1 MNKTINETI
10 KFKFDPNQEHQKIAV
25 NSVVKL
31 FDGFSQE
38 LIKPGLLKELEL
50 APNIGIYDDFE
61 SMWLLSNLND
71 IQEHNNLLRSHNLV
85 YDDGSMLEGVSPDSH
100 RFPCFTV
107 EMETGTG
114 KTYAYLRTVYE
125 LKKHYG
131 FCKFI
136 IVVPSIA
143 IYEGIIKAFKITTDH
158 FNTLYG
164 NETTV
169 FIKYD
174 GQNISYVK
182 NFAVS
187 PYITIMV
194 ITIDS
199 FNKSA
204 NKIYKVT
211 EKLPGGKKPY
221 EYIQD
226 TRPILILDEPQNYLS
241 AKSREALRTLKPLF
255 GLNYSATPVEKPNP
269 LYRLTPVDAF
279 KMNLVK
285 KIQVEGVTEE
295 QNVNDKNL
303 SLIIES
309 ISRDTSGINARVR
322 AYVNK
327 NGTIVQKTINLK
339 KGDNLYQKTDNPDF
353 EGFFVDELNMQTNQI
368 TFTNGS
374 VLSSGGQQ
382 SISLSKQEI
391 FRVQIEQAIR
401 YHFTRQQL
409 LRDKGIKVLTLFFID
424 RVDNYVQEN
433 GIIKTLFDNA
443 FNKLKYSDPEF
454 AKFEAS
460 QVREGY
466 FAKKKDKKGHEI
478 FIDTPLLEK
487 SKKEDDKKAEKEAYE
502 LIMKKKEQL
511 LSFSEKVSFIF
522 AHSALREGW
531 DNPNVFQICT
541 LNTTKSE
548 TKKRQEVGR
557 GLRLC
562 VNQDGERVMDE
573 GVNILTIVANE
584 SYEEYCNNLQQNYT
598 ETGDIEPPKPTN
610 ARRKQVERNDDV
622 FFRQEFKKFWDELTQ
637 KTEYIINI
645 DTDKLITECIE
656 ILNRTEDFPK
666 TQIVI
671 TRGEFIISQFNI
683 KLIKVLDNSSAKIEV
698 SISDTSGQTSTS
710 TNIYKT
716 GDDISRRLKDKR
728 LAGYKIV
735 EIEEKGLESTVKFGN
750 GADLTYNSPV
760 HFDSEK
766 GQDIERVT
774 ENRSQTTYPVF
785 NLIDR
790 TYKEV
795 GLTRSTIIKIFKGI
809 KEEKKTNIFTN
820 PEGFA
825 SIFITKIRETLANH
839 IAENIEYRLNGKT
852 EELDLEELFPK
863 NKEFAQKEIIGASRN
878 SLYNQIQID
887 SDVEKNFV
895 NNRLIRDDEK
905 GNIIAYFKF
914 PAGFKIKMP
923 KIIGNYNP
931 DWGIIRKLQLEQTEQ
946 TGMFV
951 KEEKSLYSTGN
962 DRNTMNLVRETK
974 GSINPASLQ
983 YPNEKRKIDCAQ
995 KHFNTLQISYKQI
1008 TDKIADWW

>member
-1 MNKTINETI
+1 MSKII
-10 KFKFDPNQEHQKIAV
+10 KFKFDPNQEHQRIAIT
-25 NSVVKL
+25 SVVKL

-38 LIKPGLLKELEL
+38 LITHNLFTELV
-50 APNIGIYDDFE
+50 PNIGVYEDFD
-61 SMWLLSNLND
+61 SMWLLGNLND
-71 IQEHNNLLRSHNLV
+71 VQYQNNLFKSPNLV
-85 YDDGSMLEGVSPDSH
+85 YDDGIMLEGVSPDSH
-100 RFPCFTV
+100 CFPCFTI

-114 KTYAYLRTVYE
+114 KTYAYLRTIYE
-125 LKKHYG
+125 LKNNYG
-131 FCKFI
+131 FRKFI
-136 IVVPSIA
+136 IVVPSVA
-143 IYEGIIKAFKITTDH
+143 IYEGIIKAFEITKEH
-158 FNTLYG
+158 FKTLYG

-169 FIKYD
+169 LIKYD
-174 GQNISYVK
+174 GQNISCVK

-221 EYIQD
+221 EYIQE

-241 AKSREALRTLKPLF
+241 VKSREALRTFKPLF

-269 LYRLTPVDAF
+269 IYKLTPVDAF
-279 KMNLVK
+279 KRNLVK

-303 SLIIES
+303 SLMIES
-309 ISRDTSGINARVR
+309 IYRDSSGINATVK

-339 KGDNLYQKTDNPDF
+339 KGDDLYQKTNNPDF
-353 EGFFVDELNMQTNQI
+353 EGFIVDELNIQTNEI
-368 TFTNGS
+368 TFTNSS
-374 VLSSGGQQ
+374 VLSSEGRQ
-382 SISLSKQEI
+382 SITLSKQEI
-391 FRVQIEQAIR
+391 FRVQIEQAIK

-433 GIIKTLFDNA
+433 GIIKILFDNA
-443 FNKLKYSDPEF
+443 FNKLKHSDPEF
-454 AKFEAS
+454 AKFEPH

-466 FAKKKDKKGHEI
+466 FAKKKDKKGHYI
-478 FIDTPLLEK
+478 FIDTPVLEK

-548 TKKRQEVGR
+548 TKKRQEIGR

-562 VNQDGERVMDE
+562 VNQDGERVIDE
-573 GVNILTIVANE
+573 GVNVLTIVANE
-584 SYEEYCNNLQQNYT
+584 SYEEYCSNLQQNYT
-598 ETGDIEPPKPTN
+598 ETGDVDPPKPTN

-622 FFRQEFKKFWDELTQ
+622 FSRQEFKKFWNELMQ
-637 KTEYIINI
+637 KTEYIIKVN
-645 DTDKLITECIE
+645 TNKLITQCIDN
-656 ILNRTEDFPK
+656 LNRIEDFPK

-683 KLIKVLDNSSAKIEV
+683 KLIKVLNNSSAQIEV
-698 SISDTSGQTSTS
+698 SISDTSGQTSKLINT
-710 TNIYKT
+710 YKI

-728 LAGYKIV
+728 LSGYKIV
-735 EIEEKGLESTVKFGN
+735 EIEEKGLDSTVKFGN
-750 GADLTYNSPV
+750 GTDLTYNSEI

-766 GQDIERVT
+766 GQNIERIT
-774 ENRSQTTYPVF
+774 ENRSKNIYPVF

-795 GLTRSTIIKIFKGI
+795 GLTRATIIKIFKGI
-809 KEEKKTNIFTN
+809 KGEKKTNIFNN

-839 IAENIEYRLNGKT
+839 IAENIEYRLNGQT
-852 EELDLEELFPK
+852 ATLNLEELFPK
-863 NKEFAQKEIIGASRN
+863 NKEFAQKEIIEASEN

-895 NNRLIRDDEK
+895 NNRLIADDRK
-905 GNIIAYFKF
+905 GNILAYFKF
-914 PAGFKIKMP
+914 PPGFKIKMP

-931 DWGIIRKLQLEQTEQ
+931 DWGIIRKLQAED
-946 TGMFV
+946 TGQLNMFL
-951 KEEKSLYSTGN
+951 KEDKGTYN
-962 DRNTMNLVRETK
+962 VNKNKNIMNLVRETK
-974 GSINPASLQ
+974 GSVDPNLLQ
-983 YPNEKRKIDCAQ
+983 YPNEKRKIDCAK
-995 KHFNTLQISYKQI
+995 KHFNTLQISYRQVTDHI
-1008 TDKIADWW
+1008 TDWWES